1 MAANNN
7 TEKKSD
13 KAVKNAA
20 APATEKKGV
29 VGWFKNLGI
38 KIGKAFYNMY
48 HELKKVTWPSKKDL
62 YKYTLVV
69 LVMCAL
75 FAIFFY
81 LVDTGCLLVLEKVL
95 NIVM

>member
-48 HELKKVTWPSKKDL
+48 HELKKVTWPTKSGLINYSVVVMVFLVIMGVIIGVFDL
-62 YKYTLVV
+62 GAAALVS
-69 LVMCAL
+69 L
-75 FAIFFY
+75 I
-81 LVDTGCLLVLEKVL
+81 TG
-95 NIVM
+95 

>member
-1 MAANNN
+1 MAEA
-7 TEKKSD
+7 TAKKEG
-13 KAVKNAA
+13 KVKSYF
-20 APATEKKGV
+20 KGV
-29 VGWFKNLGI
+29 RN
-38 KIGKAFYNMY
+38 
-48 HELKKVTWPSKKDL
+48 ELKKVTWPSKKDL